1 MSGIYYLLYL
11 GLRELGQDDWIAS
24 LLAHT
29 LAVALVL
36 LLAVAAHL
44 VTRRILL
51 TTVRRLVKHSRTQW
65 DDKMVTHNVFFR
77 ASHLIPALVIYYLMP
92 GALVEQAFSME
103 LVMSLTKIYMILV
116 GFMTGNA
123 LMDSAVDIFHDL
135 DKTHSFPIRGFV
147 QAVKLVIF
155 IATAIFVLSVLLQKS
170 PSVLIG
176 SLGALTA
183 VFMLVFKDSI
193 LGFVAGLHLSAN
205 RMVAKG
211 DWIELPS
218 YNADGEVIDITLAT
232 VKVQNWDRTVT
243 AVPTYALISNSFK
256 NWQAMFESG
265 GRRIKRAVYIDI
277 ESVGFCDET
286 MVERLGKVSLISN
299 YVRNKHEEMRDYND
313 DRQTDGTHG
322 NPINGRRMT
331 NIGTFRIYLETYLRQ
346 NPIIRKDMTLLVRQL
361 RPTEHGLPIEI
372 YAFCR
377 DTRWAYYEGHM
388 ADIFDHIYGVLPQ
401 FGLRPFQRP
410 SGHNLKNALA
420 NAEQGLD

>member
-1 MSGIYYLLYL
+1 MSVIYYLLNL
-11 GLRELGQDDWIAS
+11 GLSELGLGDGATA

-29 LAVALVL
+29 IAVVLVL
-36 LLAVAAHL
+36 LLALAAHL
-44 VTRRILL
+44 ITRRILL
-51 TTVRRLVKHSRTQW
+51 TTVRRLVKRSRTQW
-65 DDKMVTHNVFFR
+65 DDKMVARNVFFR

-92 GALVEQAFSME
+92 GALVDQALVTE
-103 LVMSLTKIYMILV
+103 LVMGLTKVYMILV

-123 LMDSAVDIFHDL
+123 LLDSAVDIFQDL

-155 IATAIFVLSVLLQKS
+155 IITAIFVLSVLLQKS

-277 ESVGFCDET
+277 ESVGFCDDA
-286 MVERLGKVSLISN
+286 MVERLGKIALIGN
-299 YVRNKHEEMRDYND
+299 YVRNKRQEMQEYND
-313 DRQTDGTHG
+313 QHAIDGDQGH
-322 NPINGRRMT
+322 PINGRRMT
-331 NIGTFRIYLETYLRQ
+331 NVGTFRIYLETYLRQ
-346 NPIIRKDMTLLVRQL
+346 NPVIRKDMTLLVRQL

-388 ADIFDHIYGVLPQ
+388 ADLFDHIYGVLPE

-410 SGHNLKNALA
+410 SGHNLKNALVDL
-420 NAEQGLD
+420 QPGLD